1 MKYKKVNNMKTEVKT
16 LKVFNPFSGELEE
29 LICTLELHFLK
40 TKLVAASITK
50 IVAETGDD
58 ILEWQN
64 NEKLE
69 EIEAEYVEA
78 YDG

>member
-1 MKYKKVNNMKTEVKT
+1 MKTEIAT
-16 LKVFNPFSGELEE
+16 LKIFNPFSGEVEE

-50 IVAETGDD
+50 IVSEQGDD

-64 NEKLE
+64 NEKME
-69 EIEAEYVEA
+69 ELEAEFIKEYV
-78 YDG
+78 

>member
-1 MKYKKVNNMKTEVKT
+1 MKSTVET
-16 LKVFNPFSGELEE
+16 LNIFNPFSGEVEG

-50 IVAETGDD
+50 VVAETGDD

-78 YDG
+78 FNG

>member
-1 MKYKKVNNMKTEVKT
+1 MKTEVKT
-16 LKVFNPFSGELEE
+16 LKIFNPFSGIEE
-29 LICTLELHFLK
+29 SLICTLELHFLK

-50 IVAETGDD
+50 IVSEQGDD

-69 EIEAEYVEA
+69 ELGDSFVKEYV
-78 YDG
+78 

>member
-1 MKYKKVNNMKTEVKT
+1 MKTEVET
-16 LKVFNPFSGELEE
+16 LKVFNPFSGEIEE

-40 TKLVAASITK
+40 AKLVAASITK
-50 IVAETGDD
+50 IVSETGDD

-78 YDG
+78 FNG